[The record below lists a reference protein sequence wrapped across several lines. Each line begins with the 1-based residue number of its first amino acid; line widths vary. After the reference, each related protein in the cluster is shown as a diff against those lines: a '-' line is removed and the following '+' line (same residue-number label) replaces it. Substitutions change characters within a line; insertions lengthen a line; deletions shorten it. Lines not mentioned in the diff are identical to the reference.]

1 VLSVALQCA
10 CDALITYGSC
20 VRTFQTFAYGFR
32 SVNEP
37 LVGFSAKFI
46 FAETP
51 MLITCNNC
59 TTSYEI
65 EPCSFGLTGR
75 SVRCVKCGH
84 EWFAANMTALGAIA
98 KIHRVELG
106 LPPEPLVEE
115 PRVHSPENSVI
126 EATNADLPLQQAP
139 SIAVDIDATEW
150 RPTASD
156 KSRGRVTAA
165 AAVRDL
171 DLSELAHAKD
181 AVVSA
186 DANTPAQPEPAVQ
199 PRENAVRPRHVAKP
213 VTVARSNSKKPKHSW
228 RQNIG
233 LFLSI
238 VVLIVVHT
246 ALVWW
251 RTEVVRV
258 LPQTAALYAAVGLP
272 VNLRGLEFADVQTT
286 SNLQDG
292 TGLLVV
298 EGSIV
303 NSTSRRI
310 NVARLLFSVRDQRGL
325 EIYNWT
331 AAAPK
336 PTLDPGERLPFRS
349 RLAAPPPETHRVV
362 VRFRNRHDLVAGL
375 N

>member
-1 VLSVALQCA
+1 MAGFLRTRVSGAQRSMSLFHKGVH
-10 CDALITYGSC
+10 YGSC

-37 LVGFSAKFI
+37 LVGFSTKFI

-75 SVRCVKCGH
+75 SGRCVKCGH
-84 EWFAANMTALGAIA
+84 KWFAANMTALGAIA

-115 PRVHSPENSVI
+115 PRVNSPVNSVI

-181 AVVSA
+181 
-186 DANTPAQPEPAVQ
+186 
-199 PRENAVRPRHVAKP
+199 
-213 VTVARSNSKKPKHSW
+213 
-228 RQNIG
+228 
-233 LFLSI
+233 
-238 VVLIVVHT
+238 
-246 ALVWW
+246 
-251 RTEVVRV
+251 
-258 LPQTAALYAAVGLP
+258 
-272 VNLRGLEFADVQTT
+272 
-286 SNLQDG
+286 
-292 TGLLVV
+292 
-298 EGSIV
+298 
-303 NSTSRRI
+303 
-310 NVARLLFSVRDQRGL
+310 
-325 EIYNWT
+325 
-331 AAAPK
+331 
-336 PTLDPGERLPFRS
+336 
-349 RLAAPPPETHRVV
+349 
-362 VRFRNRHDLVAGL
+362 
-375 N
+375 